1 MYEGV
6 PPYVS
11 VIIFFVLMAVV
22 GMMEGMQ
29 IALFAVINM
38 PEDDLKNYS
47 IAHRVCSLTFE
58 GTNLQSFL
66 VRRQIFVATCMFV
79 VARIASPSYGEED
92 ANIFGVSDGF
102 QEFLNTGLT
111 GAVITTLV
119 GSLAWR
125 IVASSFPLALLSN
138 PIIYGINRVCL
149 VLDSIGICSGAWLM
163 AMIHKQLVGFQ
174 PDEVYIDTAEERATA
189 AKDLELDDETPVA
202 AIEEYTFCSV
212 ECSFLSQCLHI
223 FRVGLVQFRS
233 ALY

>member
-1 MYEGV
+1 
-6 PPYVS
+6 
-11 VIIFFVLMAVV
+11 
-22 GMMEGMQ
+22 
-29 IALFAVINM
+29 M
-38 PEDDLKNYS
+38 PEDDLKTYS

-66 VRRQIFVATCMFV
+66 VGRQIFVATCMFV

-125 IVASSFPLALLSN
+125 IVASSFPLAFLPN
-138 PIIYGINRVCL
+138 PIIYGIVRVCL